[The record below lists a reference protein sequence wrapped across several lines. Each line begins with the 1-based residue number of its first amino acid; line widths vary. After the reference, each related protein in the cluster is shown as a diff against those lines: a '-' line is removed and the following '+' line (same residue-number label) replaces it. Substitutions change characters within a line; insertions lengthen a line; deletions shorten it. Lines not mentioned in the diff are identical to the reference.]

1 MAAEVP
7 GSAFKFVIGSLLG
20 AELLFPDLRDRV
32 ATMDDNTWYSW
43 ADYVAATQEVAAMLD
58 HQTVVTIGSQI
69 MMAARSLLEA
79 QGFATPTA
87 LLSDWQRVMEANI
100 RGLTPQQ
107 QATTLRADA
116 TTAVIDYGT
125 ELPAALIEGYLRG
138 AVLAFGRR
146 VQGFS
151 AHLVQFDGV
160 ERLRCVVQWR

>member
-1 MAAEVP
+1 
-7 GSAFKFVIGSLLG
+7 
-20 AELLFPDLRDRV
+20 
-32 ATMDDNTWYSW
+32 MDDNTWYSW

-69 MMAARSLLEA
+69 MMAARPLLEA

-87 LLSDWQRVMEANI
+87 LLSDWRRVMEANI

-116 TTAVIDYGT
+116 TTG
-125 ELPAALIEGYLRG
+125 LPAALIEGYLRG

-146 VQGFS
+146 MQGFS
-151 AHLVQFDGV
+151 AHLVQVDGV